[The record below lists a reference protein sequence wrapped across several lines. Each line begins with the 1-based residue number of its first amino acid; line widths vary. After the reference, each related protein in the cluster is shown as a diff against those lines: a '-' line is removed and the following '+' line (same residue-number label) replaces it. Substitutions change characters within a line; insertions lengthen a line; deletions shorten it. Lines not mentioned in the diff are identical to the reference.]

1 MQELC
6 GLAYFQLT
14 GLMFQWQT
22 PVPQAADSHQETF
35 GFYRRDEPIEPLQ
48 LNSASDGICGLLL

>member
-1 MQELC
+1 
-6 GLAYFQLT
+6 
-14 GLMFQWQT
+14 MFQWQT